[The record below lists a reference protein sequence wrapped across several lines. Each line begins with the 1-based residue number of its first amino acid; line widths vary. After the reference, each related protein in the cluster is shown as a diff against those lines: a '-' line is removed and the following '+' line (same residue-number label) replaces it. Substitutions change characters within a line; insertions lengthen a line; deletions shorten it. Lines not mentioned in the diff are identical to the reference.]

1 MIKVGD
7 QVVTSRSR
15 YGTVL
20 SFNDNKD
27 LPQALIRIG
36 TKTHWINVDQL
47 TLASHTVKLKTT
59 YSFNYCGKNIT
70 DNMEVILQKD
80 DILFDNDTH
89 YLKNI
94 CATRIE
100 QQLNIQVTIL
110 KIQIS

>member
-1 MIKVGD
+1 MIKIGD
-7 QVVTSRSR
+7 QIITSRSR

-27 LPQALIRIG
+27 LPQALVRIG
-36 TKTHWINVDQL
+36 TKNHWINIDQL

-59 YSFNYCGKNIT
+59 YRFDYCGKIIT

-80 DILFDNDTH
+80 DVLFDNNSN
-89 YLKNI
+89 YLTTI
-94 CATRIE
+94 CANRIE
-100 QQLNIQVTIL
+100 QKLNIKVEII